1 MTVTVRG
8 HDELAGEPTA
18 DQTAERQTGERRAVT
33 RR

>member
-8 HDELAGEPTA
+8 HDEYAGELTA
-18 DQTAERQTGERRAVT
+18 DQTAERPAGERRAA